1 MNVSCSV
8 LYTFSTHSS
17 QFHSKNNPK
26 NTLNIQN
33 PFEFYNWE
41 YHFID
46 IYNQSIENHPHT

>member
-17 QFHSKNNPK
+17 QFHLKNNPK

-46 IYNQSIENHPHT
+46 IYNQSVENHPHT